1 MTQPSYDE
9 LLQYTYALEHT
20 LEGLLEAVL
29 DDIDA
34 RHIIPLVQTVDRSM
48 TLSIRT
54 TVPVEYVAHLPE
66 EIQRLRTHIPGVPH
80 D

>member
-1 MTQPSYDE
+1 MAQPTYDE
-9 LLQYTYALEHT
+9 LLQYSYALQHT

-34 RHIIPLVQTVDRSM
+34 RHVIPLSQTVDRSM
-48 TLSIRT
+48 TLAIRANLPDGYQADVQ
-54 TVPVEYVAHLPE
+54 TV
-66 EIQRLRTHIPGVPH
+66 IQRLHTHIPGVLH

>member
-1 MTQPSYDE
+1 MTQPTYDE
-9 LLQYTYALEHT
+9 LLQYSYALQHT

-29 DDIDA
+29 HDIDA
-34 RHIIPLVQTVDRSM
+34 RHVIPLTQTVDRSM

-54 TVPVEYVAHLPE
+54 TVPVEYVERLPK